1 MKQIEVGDLFYKP
14 LENFS
19 LHFPYYAIENESFG
33 IVR

>member
-19 LHFPYYAIENESFG
+19 LDLCLKHTDLMKN
-33 IVR
+33 